1 MDQWGSKVEGKKI
14 CVCLSGWLGTPGHYF
29 LQQKM
34 MPLKFF
40 VHWWENI
47 QKKKYWKQLKAIR
60 SDHGTEFENS
70 KFAQYC
76 DYHGVDHN
84 FSAPRT
90 PQQNGVVERKNRT
103 LQEMAR
109 TMMITSKITNQF
121 LAEAINTACYTINRC
136 MTRPLLEKT
145 PYELLKG
152 RKPNISHLR
161 VFGCKCF
168 IHNNGKICLENLMPG
183 VTTESFLDIL
193 HIVKLIGYL
202 TKEPCV

>member
-1 MDQWGSKVEGKKI
+1 MLVKSRLEIYIFVLVNDYSRYTWTIFSAAKDDAFEVFCSLMRKI
-14 CVCLSGWLGTPGHYF
+14 
-29 LQQKM
+29 QR
-34 MPLKFF
+34 
-40 VHWWENI
+40 
-47 QKKKYWKQLKAIR
+47 KYGKQLKAIR
-60 SDHGTEFENS
+60 SNHGTEFENS

-103 LQEMAR
+103 LQEMTR
-109 TMMITSKITNQF
+109 TMMITSKIANQF
-121 LAEAINTACYTINRC
+121 WAEAINTACYTINRC

-168 IHNNGKICLENLMPG
+168 IHKNGKNLLG
-183 VTTESFLDIL
+183 KFDARSDNGIFL
-193 HIVKLIGYL
+193 
-202 TKEPCV
+202 